1 MCDRVEPINGWAF
14 FYFGG
19 NCCLQVFFGAPNK
32 CKYMICC
39 STTRGVF
46 TMTRVFLHQEFCI
59 PIFKVSQ
66 GLIFGAYQFRNC
78 SPQNN
83 MSISLK
89 KNDRFEGASTHQQH
103 HVLVRFLK
111 LSLDLQDH
119 PWMVKL
125 RSTKKFRES
134 LVSRWSYHSVDLKNE
149 KKKQVPNIEKNQAL
163 QTCLH
168 FYDLLMFPKIV
179 GFLPKTCIW
188 RGFSIIFTIH
198 FGGPPLFFGNTHLLM
213 VIYHRE

>member
-1 MCDRVEPINGWAF
+1 
-14 FYFGG
+14 
-19 NCCLQVFFGAPNK
+19 
-32 CKYMICC
+32 MICC

-89 KNDRFEGASTHQQH
+89 KKRSIWRRVHPPAAPCFGEVPEVELGSA
-103 HVLVRFLK
+103 RP
-111 LSLDLQDH
+111 SLDGEVAVDQKIQGILGFS
-119 PWMVKL
+119 VKL
-125 RSTKKFRES
+125 PLCWF
-134 LVSRWSYHSVDLKNE
+134 E
-149 KKKQVPNIEKNQAL
+149 KWEKKQVPNIEKNQAL

-179 GFLPKTCIW
+179 GFLPKTSIW